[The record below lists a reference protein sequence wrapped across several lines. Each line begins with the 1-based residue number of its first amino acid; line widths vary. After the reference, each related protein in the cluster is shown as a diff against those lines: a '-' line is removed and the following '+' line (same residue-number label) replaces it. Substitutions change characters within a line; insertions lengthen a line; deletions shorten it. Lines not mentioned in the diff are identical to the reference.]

1 MRKNT
6 DDLLVENYNELFEA
20 LDDHCASKWR
30 VNLFSHIGF
39 YELVNLNYLLIQF
52 TRFYKAAGHGKFND
66 IEYGEYLCDLY
77 HLLDKLVERDLF
89 G

>member
-20 LDDHCASKWR
+20 FDDHCASKLR

-39 YELVNLNYLLIQF
+39 YELVNLNYLLI
-52 TRFYKAAGHGKFND
+52 
-66 IEYGEYLCDLY
+66 
-77 HLLDKLVERDLF
+77 
-89 G
+89 